1 MYNNIIIFTDG
12 ACKKRKGE
20 INKAGYGVHFPHNEF
35 KDISKKFEYGE
46 PTNQR
51 AELYAVYKGLKKI
64 VNNCKFNFINVYT
77 DSMYTIN
84 SLTKWI
90 FSWKQNNWKNVQN
103 KDVLN
108 QDIIKK
114 IYKILQDNPKK
125 IFFHHVRAHTN
136 KTDFYSNGNKIAD
149 ELATVGA
156 YK

>member
-1 MYNNIIIFTDG
+1 MNFVIFTDG
-12 ACKKRKGE
+12 ACKKKKGE
-20 INKAGYGVHFPHNEF
+20 INKAGYGVHFPNGEF

-64 VNNCKFNFINVYT
+64 KNNSEFGYINVYT

-84 SLTKWI
+84 CMTKWI
-90 FSWKQNNWKNVQN
+90 FAWKKNNWKSSQN

-114 IYKILQDNPKK
+114 IDKILQAYPKK
-125 IFFHHVRAHTN
+125 IFFHHVKAHT
-136 KTDFYSNGNKIAD
+136 KKKDFYSKGNKIAD
-149 ELATVGA
+149 ELATNGA
-156 YK
+156 LL